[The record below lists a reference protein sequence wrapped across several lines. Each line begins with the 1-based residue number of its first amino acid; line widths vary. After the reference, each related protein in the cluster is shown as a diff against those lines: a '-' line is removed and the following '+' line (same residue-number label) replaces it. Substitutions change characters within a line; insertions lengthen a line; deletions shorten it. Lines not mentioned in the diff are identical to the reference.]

1 MGQVNA
7 HPQLGDRH
15 DSAGSRDPPHAT
27 WRLDEPYLK
36 LGGRMC
42 VSVPSFCFNH
52 DFHVSFS
59 SGVKSYARCTL

>member
-1 MGQVNA
+1 VTTNGMGQLNA
-7 HPQLGDRH
+7 HPQIGDRH
-15 DSAGSRDPPHAT
+15 DPHAS
-27 WRLDEPYLK
+27 WRLDDPYLK
-36 LGGRMC
+36 FDGRMC